1 MTPVGAFE
9 RVVRRATAGV
19 ATTQMRCDMCSAPV
33 GGGFD
38 GHDHLLDVERSEVLC
53 ACRPCLLLFDR
64 EAASRGRYRP
74 VPRRRVRV
82 GSLEPRLLGVPVGL
96 AYFVVRGDCEV
107 WAHYPSPVGA
117 TQWEIDP
124 ESWQAA
130 TQGTP
135 ELVTLRPEVEA
146 LLVDTA
152 RGAKQRWIV
161 PIDDCFRLVAIVRDE
176 WHGLSGGST
185 VWPAIDRFF
194 EELAKEE
201 SADG

>member
-1 MTPVGAFE
+1 MTSVGAFE
-9 RVVRRATAGV
+9 RIVRRAAAGAEV
-19 ATTQMRCDMCSAPV
+19 GQVRCDMCSAPV
-33 GGGFD
+33 AD

-64 EAASRGRYRP
+64 EAASQGRYRP

-96 AYFVVRGDCEV
+96 AYFILRGDGEV
-107 WAHYPSPVGA
+107 GAHYPSPVGA
-117 TQWEIDP
+117 TQWEVDR
-124 ESWQAA
+124 EAWQAA
-130 TQGTP
+130 IRTCP
-135 ELVTLRPEVEA
+135 ELATMQPEVEA

-176 WHGLSGGST
+176 WRGLSGGST

-194 EELAKEE
+194 DELARKE
-201 SADG
+201 SSGG